1 MGNEK
6 TYKNLAVIFP
16 GIGYHTDK
24 PLLYYGKKL
33 AAAADCRILEVSY
46 GGFAGNIKGNKKE
59 MEEAF
64 CSARAQAE
72 KILQGTDFDGYD
84 RILFI
89 SKSIGTVVAAE
100 YACRHGIPA
109 AHIYFTPL
117 EDTFSFVQKGT
128 GVAFHGTKDPWAD
141 TKQVEKLC
149 CDKEIPLFETQGA
162 NHSLETGDVNR
173 DIANLGIIMGH
184 CREYLESEGLMKIL
198 EK

>member
-46 GGFAGNIKGNKKE
+46 GGFAGKIKGNKKK

-64 CSARAQAE
+64 CSARDQTE

-89 SKSIGTVVAAE
+89 ANKGIAECGNHDELIAARGNYYE
-100 YACRHGIPA
+100 LYTA
-109 AHIYFTPL
+109 
-117 EDTFSFVQKGT
+117 Q
-128 GVAFHGTKDPWAD
+128 
-141 TKQVEKLC
+141 
-149 CDKEIPLFETQGA
+149 
-162 NHSLETGDVNR
+162 
-173 DIANLGIIMGH
+173 
-184 CREYLESEGLMKIL
+184 LES
-198 EK
+198 